1 VTKSELLSTWSH
13 ELHHMARDSFGVM
26 NREYFLFEDILV
38 EYMEKSLP
46 ILKEL
51 IWKRK
56 NM

>member
-1 VTKSELLSTWSH
+1 MNYLYH
-13 ELHHMARDSFGVM
+13 IARNSFGVM
-26 NREYFLFEDILV
+26 NREYFYLEDILV

-51 IWKRK
+51 IWKQR